1 MSDDVAIDAT
11 LQFAQDD
18 AVSLALAEYLRYLG
32 LARRYRFSRKEKD
45 TEGSLAKLKEPA
57 DEAHDTDGLTALVC
71 DTSARAHWLG
81 TQLRKSARV
90 MG

>member
-1 MSDDVAIDAT
+1 MSDDVAIDTT

-81 TQLRKSARV
+81 TQLRKSSRV